1 MYPAGSTLILLA
13 KRKNMDKKTTL
24 FDSINLLAQLE
35 SGADTSPYAGMLRL
49 MCDNVPDLLW
59 AKDLNKRYLFVNQ
72 AICDMLL
79 CARDTMEPIGKDDM
93 FFTTRERNRHPDD
106 SEWHTFGE
114 ICRDSDSIVMESG
127 EAGRFDEFGNV
138 RGEFLFLDVYKAPFR
153 DESGRI
159 IGTVGCGRVVT
170 DERRM
175 AEALR
180 ERTEAGA
187 ERIRVLLGS
196 VTHELRTPLSGMIGV
211 VDSIL
216 DKPPGE
222 EVREDLA
229 LIRDTSRTLLS
240 LVDDLVGF
248 SEMDTVPEQLHC
260 RPFKLRKDLVGP
272 VRRLMAPLAK
282 ARELNFE
289 VRIDPSLPELLFGDS
304 LRLRQILYNLI
315 GNAVKY
321 TDQGR
326 VILSV
331 EQASPLFPDEKMVH
345 LLFSVSDTGRGIP
358 EDIRGSLFDLFS
370 RSGDSEQQRQP
381 GNGLGLAVVK
391 SLTAAMDGR
400 IEVESDPS
408 FGAVFRV
415 YIELPVAEEE
425 QEAEA
430 RGKLP
435 SLPEAEQYLRQRK
448 PSILIVDDNDL
459 HRLSIGWALRKAGCR
474 VKEARDG
481 SGALSCLKGDCPDAV
496 FIDNRMPDIQGPD
509 LMPLIRKECPEKT
522 VFLAVSAWI
531 GAAERD
537 ALMRSGFS
545 AVLIKP
551 AAPALLYNTLSSLLR
566 G

>member
-1 MYPAGSTLILLA
+1 
-13 KRKNMDKKTTL
+13 MDTETTL
-24 FDSINLLAQLE
+24 FNSINLLAQLE
-35 SGADTSPYAGMLRL
+35 RGADNSPYAGMLRL

-72 AICDMLL
+72 AICDKLL

-93 FFTTRERNRHPDD
+93 YFTSRERSMHPDD

-138 RGEFLFLDVYKAPFR
+138 QGDFLFLDVYKAPFR
-153 DESGRI
+153 DETGQL

-180 ERTEAGA
+180 ERTAAGD
-187 ERIRVLLGS
+187 EGNRVLLGS

-216 DKPPGE
+216 DKPLGE
-222 EVREDLA
+222 DVRSDVDL
-229 LIRDTSRTLLS
+229 LRDTARTLLS
-240 LVDDLVGF
+240 LVDDLVGL
-248 SEMDTVPEQLHC
+248 SEMNTRPELLHR
-260 RPFKLRKDLVGP
+260 RPFRLRKDLIGP

-282 ARELNFE
+282 ARGLGFE
-289 VRIDPSLPELLFGDS
+289 ARVDGTLPELLYGDS
-304 LRLRQILYNLI
+304 LRIRQILYNLI

-321 TDQGR
+321 TDHGR
-326 VILSV
+326 VSLSV
-331 EQASPLFPDEKMVH
+331 EQASPLFPDEVKVH
-345 LLFSVSDTGRGIP
+345 LLFSVSDTGQGIP
-358 EDIRGSLFDLFS
+358 EDIRSSLFNVFS
-370 RSGDSEQQRQP
+370 RSDESTQRRQT

-391 SLTAAMDGR
+391 NLAAAMDGR

-408 FGAVFRV
+408 YGAVFRV
-415 YIELPVAEEE
+415 YIELPVAEEG
-425 QEAEA
+425 QGTDTSGAV
-430 RGKLP
+430 P
-435 SLPEAEQYLRQRK
+435 SALEAEQFLRQRK
-448 PSILIVDDNDL
+448 PLILIVDDNDL

-474 VKEARDG
+474 VKEARNG
-481 SGALSCLKGDCPDAV
+481 LGALSCLGDDYPDAV

-509 LMPLIRKECPEKT
+509 LMPLIRKECPEDT
-522 VFLAVSAWI
+522 VFLAVTAWV

-537 ALMRSGFS
+537 NLLRSGFS

-551 AAPALLYNTLSSLLR
+551 AAPALLYNVLSSLLR